1 MITSTPNNQDGK
13 SALLVAAELRN
24 PDDEKMQLTLMHPL
38 LKGGAL
44 VTKNVREALLRD
56 DFWHRFVEKDASAA
70 VVALIAARAS
80 DLADEKDKD
89 GRSALDLMSTE
100 VKKVGFT

>member
-1 MITSTPNNQDGK
+1 MRD
-13 SALLVAAELRN
+13 R
-24 PDDEKMQLTLMHPL
+24 DDEKVQLTLMQPL
-38 LKGGAL
+38 LEAGAS
-44 VTKNVREALLRD
+44 VTENVREALLRD

-70 VVALIAARAS
+70 VAALIAARAS

-100 VKKVGFT
+100 VKKVSA